1 MNISDEEYEELESY
15 FQLKLKDKE
24 EQLRHALQMRCEAEE
39 KAFFAVSK
47 VDESRGNCKVEIEK
61 WREKA
66 ERAFMITDDIDHA
79 KWKEA
84 LIKFDLINI
93 GRE

>member
-47 VDESRGNCKVEIEK
+47 VDEI
-61 WREKA
+61 
-66 ERAFMITDDIDHA
+66 RAVSYTHLTLPTKRIV
-79 KWKEA
+79 
-84 LIKFDLINI
+84 
-93 GRE
+93 